1 MPTRSDASGSLR
13 TRFRWVG
20 RLGGSFAGELD
31 LDPPTERLAEASR
44 ARVMSRMS
52 PRDRLTSVA
61 IGGGFLGAALAAAR
75 LIPSDRSPS
84 AAVVILLVVLCAL
97 ASRIEFE
104 IGAGSA
110 IPTQLVLVPMLF
122 VLPIGQVPGWVAVGY
137 LLGRAPDCLR
147 GRMHVERLL
156 IPLCG
161 AWHTLGPTLVLGL
174 AGPRAPTWHDTP
186 VYLGALAAQFGF
198 DSGSAALRDRLAHQV
213 DFGMLARYLGWAY
226 LIDLMLAPI
235 GLLIAFAATSQ
246 PAAALSA
253 LPLIA
258 LIWIFA
264 RERKA
269 RIDHALELGGV
280 YRGTA
285 LLAEAYHEI
294 LSEQALE
301 PTLDRI
307 EAALSDLIPHDALVL
322 YALGERHGDLAPLR
336 TRGATPYERPE
347 RVEITVPLICRGHQ
361 EGILSLYRQSSD
373 QPFTEDEVQ
382 LARWFGDAAALALD
396 NARIRAKL
404 KREAQ
409 TDSLTGLLN
418 HRACHERL
426 QAELGLVHRQKATVA
441 LLMLDIDDFKR
452 INDLY
457 SHATGDHVVATL
469 AELLRNS
476 ARTEDAVCRVGGEE
490 FAVVMPSSNAPD
502 ASALA
507 RRLADELSRH
517 HFDSVGTVT
526 ISIGIAEAPAHAT
539 TASEL
544 IDCAEAAM
552 MTAKALGKSRTVIY
566 NAATMQRPTAPGR
579 TTSTDEPAQY
589 DDEFSAYRRSRSPA

>member
-1 MPTRSDASGSLR
+1 MSTRPDAVVSLR
-13 TRFRWVG
+13 ARFRWVG
-20 RLGGSFAGELD
+20 RLGGSLPGELA
-31 LDPPTERLAEASR
+31 LDPPTEQLAEASR
-44 ARVMSRMS
+44 ARLLSRMS
-52 PRDRLTSVA
+52 RRDRLTSIA
-61 IGGGFLGAALAAAR
+61 IGGGFLVAALAAAR
-75 LIPSDRSPS
+75 LIPSDRSPT
-84 AAVVILLVVLCAL
+84 AAVVILLVLLCAL

-161 AWHTLGPTLVLGL
+161 AWHTFGPTLVF
-174 AGPRAPTWHDTP
+174 ASVGPRAPSWHDTP
-186 VYLGALAAQFGF
+186 VYVGALAAQFGF
-198 DSGSAALRDRLAHQV
+198 DAGSAALRDRLVHQV
-213 DFGMLARYLGWAY
+213 DFGMLARYLARAY

-235 GLLIAFAATSQ
+235 GLLIAFASTSQ

-269 RIDHALELGGV
+269 RIDHALELSGV

-285 LLAEAYHEI
+285 LLAETYHEI

-307 EAALSDLIPHDALVL
+307 EATLSDLIPHDALVL
-322 YALGERHGDLAPLR
+322 STLGERHGDLAPLR
-336 TRGATPYERPE
+336 TRGATPDEWSGRA
-347 RVEITVPLICRGHQ
+347 EITIPLICRGLH
-361 EGILSLYRQSSD
+361 EGTLSLYRRGSER
-373 QPFTEDEVQ
+373 PFTEDEVQ
-382 LARWFGDAAALALD
+382 LASWFGDAAALALD

-418 HRACHERL
+418 HRTCHERL
-426 QAELGLVHRQKATVA
+426 QAELALVRRQKATVA

-469 AELLRNS
+469 AKLVRNA
-476 ARTEDAVCRVGGEE
+476 ARTEDVVCRVGGEE
-490 FAVVMPSSNAPD
+490 LAVVMPSAN
-502 ASALA
+502 ASAATALA
-507 RRLADELSRH
+507 HRLTHELSRH

-526 ISIGIAEAPAHAT
+526 ISVGIAEAPAHAI

-552 MTAKALGKSRTVIY
+552 MTAKAWGKNRTVIY
-566 NAATMQRPTAPGR
+566 NSATMQRPTAQER
-579 TTSTDEPAQY
+579 TDSTD
-589 DDEFSAYRRSRSPA
+589 RLTLRNG